1 MNKYRVILNITQ
13 LNGVNEYFDF
23 VYEAED
29 MSQVIY
35 YVKSTYLLSC
45 GIAHIDIKELTEDEK
60 IKINIFNIKPDDII
74 VLETEENFSDERI
87 KSIKEAIS
95 GVLPN
100 KIMILDRLKLS
111 AILKQDSQ
119 GRCNDWY
126 SI

>member
-1 MNKYRVILNITQ
+1 MKKYRIILSSMAVSGDSKY
-13 LNGVNEYFDF
+13 LDF

-29 MSQVIY
+29 INQVL
-35 YVKSTYLLSC
+35 SYLKEISC
-45 GIAHIDIKELTEDEK
+45 GVVHIDIKELPEDGK
-60 IKINIFNIKPDDII
+60 VKINYFDIKPDDII

-119 GRCNDWY
+119 GRCND
-126 SI
+126 